1 MVVRTSHVPFAL
13 RTTSDM
19 GKNHDPDEVPDG
31 VWWLAYFWIDIGV
44 ALLEIGFLIPLLCL
58 EVGLWILFGGND
70 DKKGT

>member
-1 MVVRTSHVPFAL
+1 
-13 RTTSDM
+13 M